1 MAMTPTVSIPC
12 RMSSRPLR
20 GARSR
25 FMHSRCT
32 RKACCPRVT
41 QPCSAWPTKPAEAF
55 SWPSPRRNYRGLS
68 PKSSR
73 KCAPSIMSPS
83 RRNRT
88 LRGFTRCRS
97 KCALRRNCTSTP
109 AMGTTLWHNK
119 LAYHI
124 VGLAKSRLAIR
135 QPRLQNVT
143 RQVLVFYDVGQR
155 IAHVVRVNDHVL
167 LFHVGGLEADDVE
180 HLLHDSVQ
188 APRADVFGAFVYA
201 ESEMRDLLQRLGSEL
216 QLHALCIQQRDVLL
230 GERGLRFAE
239 YLDEVLHRQR
249 LQLHANG
256 ETPLQFGDQVAG
268 LGNVERAGGDEQD
281 VIGAHHSVARVHGRA
296 FHDRQN
302 VALHAFARNVRPM
315 AAFAPGDLVDLVEE
329 DDA

>member
-12 RMSSRPLR
+12 RMSSRPHR

-25 FMHSRCT
+25 FMRSRCT

-155 IAHVVRVNDHVL
+155 IAHVVRVNEHVL

-180 HLLHDSVQ
+180 HFLHNRVQ
-188 APRADVFGAFVYA
+188 APRADVLRAFIHA
-201 ESEMRDLLQRLGSEL
+201 EGEVRHLLQRLGSEL
-216 QLHALCIQQRDVLL
+216 QLHALSVEQRDVLL
-230 GERGLRFAE
+230 GKRRLWLAE
-239 YLDEVLHRQR
+239 DLDEVLDGQR

-256 ETPLQFGDQVAG
+256 EAPLQLGNQVAG
-268 LGNVERAGGDEQD
+268 LRNMEGASGDEEN
-281 VIGAHHSVARVHGRA
+281 VIGAHHPVARVHGRA
-296 FHDRQN
+296 FDDGQD
-302 VALHAFARNVRPM
+302 VALYAFARNVGPVS
-315 AAFAPGDLVDLVEE
+315 AFAPCDLVDLIEE